1 MKSGDDFLVDLLAL
15 VSLIFGVFLVKKC
28 KRNITTKYYKS
39 FLILGIVLIL
49 VPSIYIVKEFNRGFV
64 DGFESASIRL
74 NQNID

>member
-1 MKSGDDFLVDLLAL
+1 MVDLLAL

-28 KRNITTKYYKS
+28 KRNLTTKYYKS
-39 FLILGIVLIL
+39 FIILGIVLIL

-64 DGFESASIRL
+64 DGFENASINL